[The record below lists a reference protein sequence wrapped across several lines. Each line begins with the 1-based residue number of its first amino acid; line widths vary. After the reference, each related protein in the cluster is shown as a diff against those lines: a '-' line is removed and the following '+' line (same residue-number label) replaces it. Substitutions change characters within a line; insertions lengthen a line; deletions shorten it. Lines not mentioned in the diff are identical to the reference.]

1 MGEIILKTNNL
12 TVDFKVK
19 NRLFGKPDRLSAVH
33 NANIEIHKG
42 EIYGLV
48 GESGCG
54 KSTLANAILGF
65 VPITSG
71 SFEIC
76 GHTVDAKTK
85 NAEWREVRT
94 HMQTVFQ
101 DPYSSMNSRFT
112 VWQIISEPLYIAGER
127 DERILR
133 ERAAELVEKV
143 GLSLKDL
150 DRYIFEFSG
159 GQRQRIAIARALIT
173 NAKLIVCDE
182 PTSALDVSV
191 HSQICNLLLDL
202 RDEYELT
209 YLFISHNLSLI
220 KHITEHMAVM
230 YLGEVMESG
239 ATEEIFKKS
248 GTPYTRALMSA
259 IPEVNPAG
267 NRERMILAGEARSPI
282 NPPDLCRFAGRCPS
296 ACEACHQKPV
306 PDFVSLGKDHIARC
320 HLVKGSGSGENTIE

>member
-19 NRLFGKPDRLSAVH
+19 NRVFGKPDRLSAVQ
-33 NANIEIHKG
+33 NANIEIRKG

-54 KSTLANAILGF
+54 KTTLANAILGF

-76 GHTVDAKTK
+76 GQTIDAKTK
-85 NAEWREVRT
+85 TTQWREARKL
-94 HMQTVFQ
+94 MQTVFQ

-133 ERAAELVEKV
+133 ARSAELIEKV

-150 DRYIFEFSG
+150 DRYVFEFSG

-220 KHITEHMAVM
+220 KHITEHMSVM

-239 ATEEIFKKS
+239 ATEEIFKNP
-248 GTPYTRALMSA
+248 GTPYTKALMSA
-259 IPEVNPAG
+259 IPEVNPTG
-267 NRERMILAGEARSPI
+267 NRERIILPGEARSPI
-282 NPPDLCRFAGRCPS
+282 NPPNLCRFAGRCPN
-296 ACEACHQKPV
+296 ACEICHHQSAPG
-306 PDFVSLGKDHIARC
+306 FVSLGMDHIAKC
-320 HLVKGSGSGENTIE
+320 HLLKGGDACE

>member
-1 MGEIILKTNNL
+1 MGEVILKTNDL
-12 TVDFKVK
+12 TVDFKVRK
-19 NRLFGKPDRLSAVH
+19 NLFGKPSRLSAVQ
-33 NANIEIHKG
+33 NVNIEIRKG

-71 SFEIC
+71 AFEFF
-76 GHTVDAKTK
+76 GHTVNPQTK
-85 NAEWREVRT
+85 PSEWKEVRR
-94 HMQTVFQ
+94 HLQTVFQ
-101 DPYSSMNSRFT
+101 DPYSSLNSRFT

-133 ERAAELVEKV
+133 ERAAALVGKV
-143 GLSLKDL
+143 GLSLQDL

-159 GQRQRIAIARALIT
+159 GQRQRIAIARALIS
-173 NAKLIVCDE
+173 NAELIICDE

-202 RDEYELT
+202 REEYGLT

-220 KHITEHMAVM
+220 KHITDHMSVM

-239 ATEEIFKKS
+239 CTEEIFANPS
-248 GTPYTRALMSA
+248 TPYTRALMSA
-259 IPEVNPAG
+259 IPEVNPTEK
-267 NRERMILAGEARSPI
+267 RKRIILSGEARSPI
-282 NPPDLCRFAGRCPS
+282 DPPDICRFAGRCPE
-296 ACEACHQKPV
+296 ACESCHTRPLPPFKAV
-306 PDFVSLGKDHIARC
+306 GNDHIVRC
-320 HLVKGSGSGENTIE
+320 HLCESR

>member
-1 MGEIILKTNNL
+1 MGEIILKTNDL

-19 NRLFGKPDRLSAVH
+19 KNVFGKADRLSAVH
-33 NANIEIHKG
+33 NANIEIKKG

-54 KSTLANAILGF
+54 KTTLANSILGF

-71 SFEIC
+71 SFEAF
-76 GHTVDAKTK
+76 GHTITAKT
-85 NAEWREVRT
+85 NASEWKDVRR

-101 DPYSSMNSRFT
+101 DPYSSLNARFT

-127 DERILR
+127 DERVLR
-133 ERAAELVEKV
+133 ERAAALVEKV
-143 GLSLKDL
+143 GLSLTDL

-173 NAKLIVCDE
+173 NAELIICDE

-202 RDEYELT
+202 REEFGLT

-220 KHITEHMAVM
+220 KHITDHMAVM
-230 YLGEVMESG
+230 YLGEILESG
-239 ATEEIFKKS
+239 ATEDIFRNPQS
-248 GTPYTRALMSA
+248 PYTKALMSA
-259 IPEVNPAG
+259 ILEVNPKEK
-267 NRERMILAGEARSPI
+267 RERIILSGEARSPI
-282 NPPDLCRFAGRCPS
+282 NPPDRCRFAGRCAE
-296 ACEACHQKPV
+296 ACERCHNAPL
-306 PDFVSLGKDHIARC
+306 PDFKKIGDDHFARC
-320 HLVKGSGSGENTIE
+320 HLIGKGI

>member
-1 MGEIILKTNNL
+1 MGKIILKTNNL

-19 NRLFGKPDRLSAVH
+19 KRVFGKPDRLSAVQ
-33 NANIEIHKG
+33 NVNLEIRKG

-71 SFEIC
+71 SFQFG
-76 GHTVDAKTK
+76 GHTVNSKTK
-85 NAEWREVRT
+85 QSEWKEVRR
-94 HMQTVFQ
+94 HLQTVFQ
-101 DPYSSMNSRFT
+101 DPYSSLNSRFT

-127 DERILR
+127 NEKILR
-133 ERAAELVEKV
+133 DRAAELVEKV
-143 GLSLKDL
+143 GLSLQDL

-159 GQRQRIAIARALIT
+159 GQRQRVAIARALIT
-173 NAKLIVCDE
+173 NAELIICDE

-202 RDEYELT
+202 REEYGLT

-220 KHITEHMAVM
+220 KHITERMSVM

-239 ATEEIFKKS
+239 STEEIFRNPVV
-248 GTPYTRALMSA
+248 PYTKALMSA
-259 IPEVNPAG
+259 ITEVKPVEK
-267 NRERMILAGEARSPI
+267 RERIILSGEARSPI
-282 NPPDLCRFAGRCPS
+282 NPPDICRFAGRCPN
-296 ACEACHQKPV
+296 
-306 PDFVSLGKDHIARC
+306 VSDICRITSLPQAVSVGNDHIARC
-320 HLVKGSGSGENTIE
+320 HLCRRG

>member
-1 MGEIILKTNNL
+1 MGEIILKTHEL

-19 NRLFGKPDRLSAVH
+19 KSVFGKADRLSAVQ
-33 NANIEIHKG
+33 NVNLEIRKG

-54 KSTLANAILGF
+54 KTTLANAILGF

-71 SFEIC
+71 SFEC
-76 GHTVDAKTK
+76 FGHTINAKTK
-85 NAEWREVRT
+85 QSEWKEVRKQ
-94 HMQTVFQ
+94 MQTVFQ
-101 DPYSSMNSRFT
+101 DPYSSLNSRFT

-127 DERILR
+127 NEKVLR
-133 ERAAELVEKV
+133 EKAAKLMEKV

-173 NAKLIVCDE
+173 NAKLIICDE

-202 RDEYELT
+202 REEFELT
-209 YLFISHNLSLI
+209 YIFISHNLSLI

-230 YLGEVMESG
+230 YLGEIMESG
-239 ATEEIFKKS
+239 ATKEIFANPC
-248 GTPYTRALMSA
+248 TPYTKALMLA
-259 IPEVNPAG
+259 IKEVNPSEK
-267 NRERMILAGEARSPI
+267 RERIILLGEARSPI
-282 NPPDLCRFAGRCPS
+282 NPPNICRFASRCPKAS
-296 ACEACHQKPV
+296 DICKEKPLPPTFLVGKEHIVRCHQNMV
-306 PDFVSLGKDHIARC
+306 TDDL
-320 HLVKGSGSGENTIE
+320 

>member
-1 MGEIILKTNNL
+1 MDEIILKTNNL
-12 TVDFKVK
+12 SVDFKVK

-33 NANIEIHKG
+33 NANIEIRKG

-65 VPITSG
+65 APITSG
-71 SFEIC
+71 SFEIY
-76 GHTVDAKTK
+76 GHKVDAKT
-85 NAEWREVRT
+85 NISQWREVRKY
-94 HMQTVFQ
+94 MQTVFQ
-101 DPYSSMNSRFT
+101 DPYSSMNSRFA

-133 ERAAELVEKV
+133 ERAAGLIEKV

-202 RDEYELT
+202 RDEYEFT

-220 KHITEHMAVM
+220 KHITGHMAVM
-230 YLGEVMESG
+230 YLGEVMECG
-239 ATEEIFKKS
+239 ATEEIFKNP
-248 GTPYTRALMSA
+248 GTPYTKALMSA
-259 IPEVNPAG
+259 IPEVNPS
-267 NRERMILAGEARSPI
+267 RERERIILSGEARSPI
-282 NPPDLCRFAGRCPS
+282 NPPDICRFTGRCPN
-296 ACEACHQKPV
+296 ACEICHQRPLS
-306 PDFVSLGKDHIARC
+306 DFVSLGTEHMARC
-320 HLVKGSGSGENTIE
+320 HLVKGGGFYR

>member
-1 MGEIILKTNNL
+1 MGEIILKTNDL
-12 TVDFKVK
+12 TIDFKVK
-19 NRLFGKPDRLSAVH
+19 KNLFGKADRLSAVQ
-33 NANIEIHKG
+33 NVNIEIRKG

-54 KSTLANAILGF
+54 KTTLANAILGF

-71 SFEIC
+71 SFEFL
-76 GHTVDAKTK
+76 GHTVNSKTK
-85 NAEWREVRT
+85 QAEWKEVRR

-101 DPYSSMNSRFT
+101 DPYSSLNSRFT

-127 DERILR
+127 NEKILR
-133 ERAAELVEKV
+133 EKAAELIEKV

-173 NAKLIVCDE
+173 NAELIICDE

-202 RDEYELT
+202 REEFGLT
-209 YLFISHNLSLI
+209 YVFISHNLSLI

-239 ATEEIFKKS
+239 ATKEIFANPC
-248 GTPYTRALMSA
+248 TPYTKALMSA
-259 IPEVNPAG
+259 IPEVNPKEK
-267 NRERMILAGEARSPI
+267 RERIILSGEARSPI
-282 NPPDLCRFAGRCPS
+282 NPPNICRFASRCPM
-296 ACEACHQKPV
+296 AKDICHKTHLPTEFFVGKEHLVRCHQQE
-306 PDFVSLGKDHIARC
+306 LIKD
-320 HLVKGSGSGENTIE
+320 LL

>member
-1 MGEIILKTNNL
+1 MGEIILKTNDL

-19 NRLFGKPDRLSAVH
+19 KNVFGKADRLSAVQ
-33 NANIEIHKG
+33 NVNIEIRKG

-54 KSTLANAILGF
+54 KTTLANAILGF

-71 SFEIC
+71 SFEC
-76 GHTVDAKTK
+76 FGHTMTA
-85 NAEWREVRT
+85 ASRASEWKAVRR

-101 DPYSSMNSRFT
+101 DPYSSLNSRFT

-127 DERILR
+127 NERVLR
-133 ERAAELVEKV
+133 ERAAALVEKV
-143 GLSLKDL
+143 GLSLPDL

-159 GQRQRIAIARALIT
+159 GQRQRIAIARALISD
-173 NAKLIVCDE
+173 AELIICDE

-202 RDEYELT
+202 REEFELT

-239 ATEEIFKKS
+239 ATEEIFENPR
-248 GTPYTRALMSA
+248 TPYTEALMSA
-259 IPEVNPAG
+259 ILEVNPSG
-267 NRERMILAGEARSPI
+267 DRERIILSGEARSPI
-282 NPPDLCRFAGRCPS
+282 NPPSTCRFVSRCPKATELCRT
-296 ACEACHQKPV
+296 EALPAA
-306 PDFVSLGKDHIARC
+306 VSVGCDHVARC
-320 HLVKGSGSGENTIE
+320 HLIQKGG